1 MKPSSAT
8 LSSTNLRYSISWVV
22 SSQLTPKWLFRCM
35 PSIFLALS
43 LMAGCE
49 KKNKDIA
56 LKNEDDAKICSLI
69 ASKFKELIAGSS
81 SPLNDESRDV
91 VEAVDGTQSDTA
103 ELRSSLAVSVTQASL
118 LSLFPDDLQFLPLLL
133 FNQKD
138 LPGTKIMSGL
148 EAAKFFHQKL
158 KELHGPDAW
167 KYELEALKV
176 QAEDY
181 VGEFSGV
188 KTVANHIAQKYIFA
202 KAGTGT
208 ERLVNELLRFGIKRY
223 HEDAAV
229 LNVVEVALTPLVLRM
244 DVSFGRKLA
253 EKVDEYI
260 GNEYKDLDQ
269 RETAIDDFERIKL
282 CLQKKKMET
291 KSPAKR
297 KAKSP
302 AKSSGRKRKTPPKS
316 RTPIKPRTPKKI
328 KKLPTQDSEGASQ
341 RRSSLRR
348 SIGKT
353 YVEEESE
360 SDDEESLPSD
370 AEPNTGDH
378 EEEGGSEAAAD
389 DEAPRKGDE
398 QEDEPAED
406 NDEEEAAAAEASP
419 VNKPARKI
427 VRRQRPLW

>member
-118 LSLFPDDLQFLPLLL
+118 LSLFSDDLQFLPLLL

-158 KELHGPDAW
+158 RELHGPDAW

-176 QAEDY
+176 QAEDDD
-181 VGEFSGV
+181 GEFSGV
-188 KTVANHIAQKYIFA
+188 MTVANHIAQKYIFA

-378 EEEGGSEAAAD
+378 EGSRAAAD
-389 DEAPRKGDE
+389 IEAARGGDE
-398 QEDEPAED
+398 DDVEPVAD
-406 NDEEEAAAAEASP
+406 DDEEEAADASP
-419 VNKPARKI
+419 VKTPARKI